1 MNRNNSTHPE
11 LSVVIVTPDRYETIR
26 KTIHH
31 LQSQKMREQLEV
43 VIVVPSKEE
52 LHLVEEEIID
62 FSQFRIIE
70 VGPIKSTAK
79 ARAVGVHQASAPVI
93 AFVEDHSYPAPGWA
107 EALITAHKEPWA
119 AVGPVMGNANPENR
133 TSWAD
138 MLISYG
144 RWLDPAPEGMID
156 SLPGHNSSY
165 KRAIL
170 LAYGPVLEKMLE
182 VESVLHWDL
191 GAKGYHL
198 YLTPAAKTF
207 HLNFERLFSWLSV
220 QFYAGRLFASR
231 RVQHWSFPRR
241 FFYFTLS
248 PLIPWIRLFRILRE
262 LRQPGRPRN
271 LLPNILPALAIGLI
285 LNGAGEMMGYVFG
298 GGKAMG
304 KLSDMEFH
312 RYRYLKKHDKRAFID
327 P

>member
-1 MNRNNSTHPE
+1 
-11 LSVVIVTPDRYETIR
+11 
-26 KTIHH
+26 
-31 LQSQKMREQLEV
+31 
-43 VIVVPSKEE
+43 
-52 LHLVEEEIID
+52 
-62 FSQFRIIE
+62 
-70 VGPIKSTAK
+70 
-79 ARAVGVHQASAPVI
+79 
-93 AFVEDHSYPAPGWA
+93 
-107 EALITAHKEPWA
+107 
-119 AVGPVMGNANPENR
+119 
-133 TSWAD
+133 

-144 RWLDPAPEGMID
+144 RWLDPAPEGVID

-170 LAYGPVLEKMLE
+170 LAYGPALEKMLE
-182 VESVLHWDL
+182 AESVLHWDL

-198 YLTPAAKTF
+198 YLIPAAKTF

-248 PLIPWIRLFRILRE
+248 PVIPWVRLFRILRE

-298 GGKAMG
+298 GERRWGNCLIWSSIAIVTLTSMISKR
-304 KLSDMEFH
+304 LLIHEFTPFQFRTLAPLFH
-312 RYRYLKKHDKRAFID
+312 TIPTTVAVPFLFIYVISC
-327 P
+327 